1 MRIVYNNLVDTATLT
16 ASSILSGYP
25 VTNLQDQRLSCKWIS
40 GTSTSQSVVIDLA
53 TAQTITTA
61 AIISHNV
68 PSSATIQANSTDSW
82 TTPAVSYTIT
92 WNENMMLRFFTGQ
105 SYRYW
110 RFVFDSGNISI
121 GRLWLGNYITVDPSS
136 LTDFSVTVK
145 NNDTNSYNKN
155 RSKYSLPG
163 SVWRSFSLNFPPTG
177 TETINNIVS
186 MIDSAGRHSSVI
198 FCNFDTI
205 RDFPIVEP
213 CYCSI
218 VNDVDFIGK
227 DQMDMT
233 YTLSLEE
240 DL

>member
-1 MRIVYNNLVDTATLT
+1 MRIIYNNLVDTATLT
-16 ASSILSGYP
+16 ALTVLSGYP
-25 VTNLQDQRLSCKWIS
+25 VTNLQDQRLSCKWVS
-40 GTSTSQSVVIDLA
+40 DTSTSQSVVIDLA

-82 TTPAVSYTIT
+82 TPPAFEDTIT
-92 WNENMMLRFFTGQ
+92 WNENMMLRFFEGK

-110 RFVFDSGNISI
+110 RFVFNSGNLAI

-163 SVWRSFSLNFPPTG
+163 SIWRGFSLNFPPTES
-177 TETINNIVS
+177 TTIDNIVA
-186 MIDSAGRHSSVI
+186 MIDSAGKHSSVI

-227 DQMDMT
+227 GEDKMT

-240 DL
+240 NL